1 MEVYPSSALQ
11 RRCCRGNTTA
21 CHARQEASPLK
32 LSFAVQEYVNK
43 LAVMLL
49 EARGNDH
56 SAVQAQIDRLV
67 NECSAICASLAMSNP
82 SAIRTLHCSNFDGAL
97 MVQQGPS
104 SSKWLSISVSSVQLN
119 SVMLLQLSRSFIWL
133 IIYLAFPSST
143 YASCMCISAAYVS
156 AFAVD
161 VCKSNVR
168 LIPYCRSLHS
178 FNCGN
183 VVLCA
188 PEYAIVLHLHV

>member
-1 MEVYPSSALQ
+1 MYCLCTTEVNYPFFCIADEAHTEKTSAAANDK
-11 RRCCRGNTTA
+11 R
-21 CHARQEASPLK
+21 HALK
-32 LSFAVQEYVNK
+32 LAFAAQEYVNK

-104 SSKWLSISVSSVQLN
+104 SSKWLSISVSSAQRCHSCYCN
-119 SVMLLQLSRSFIWL
+119 RAHLS
-133 IIYLAFPSST
+133 LAH
-143 YASCMCISAAYVS
+143 
-156 AFAVD
+156 
-161 VCKSNVR
+161 CKFE
-168 LIPYCRSLHS
+168 HS
-178 FNCGN
+178 
-183 VVLCA
+183 
-188 PEYAIVLHLHV
+188 HLRFC

>member
-1 MEVYPSSALQ
+1 MQLIQCTIFAHGTSTTQLLHCREGA
-11 RRCCRGNTTA
+11 RRKGASA
-21 CHARQEASPLK
+21 CHASHKRPPLK
-32 LSFAVQEYVNK
+32 PGFAMQEYVNK

-104 SSKWLSISVSSVQLN
+104 SSKWLSISVSSA
-119 SVMLLQLSRSFIWL
+119 QLSHSCYCDQADLSFG
-133 IIYLAFPSST
+133 
-143 YASCMCISAAYVS
+143 
-156 AFAVD
+156 
-161 VCKSNVR
+161 
-168 LIPYCRSLHS
+168 SL
-178 FNCGN
+178 
-183 VVLCA
+183 
-188 PEYAIVLHLHV
+188 YM

>member
-1 MEVYPSSALQ
+1 M
-11 RRCCRGNTTA
+11 
-21 CHARQEASPLK
+21 
-32 LSFAVQEYVNK
+32 QEYVNK

-104 SSKWLSISVSSVQLN
+104 SSKWLSISVSAA
-119 SVMLLQLSRSFIWL
+119 QLSHSCHCNRADLSFGTL
-133 IIYLAFPSST
+133 YVAAFLA
-143 YASCMCISAAYVS
+143 
-156 AFAVD
+156 
-161 VCKSNVR
+161 K
-168 LIPYCRSLHS
+168 
-178 FNCGN
+178 
-183 VVLCA
+183 
-188 PEYAIVLHLHV
+188 AIQD